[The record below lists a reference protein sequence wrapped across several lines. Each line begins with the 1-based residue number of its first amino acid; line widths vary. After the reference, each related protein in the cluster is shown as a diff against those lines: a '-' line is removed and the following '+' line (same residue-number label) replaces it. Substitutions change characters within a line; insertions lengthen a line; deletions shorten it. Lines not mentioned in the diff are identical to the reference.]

1 MRNQFD
7 RFTRRRHQSGESGQS
22 LMEFAICLP
31 LVCILVLGV
40 VEVGYALLDQQVV
53 NKLSREGSN
62 LISRD
67 TSLQDAAV
75 AMASMSSRPVNFS
88 DGSSK
93 LIFSVLRK
101 GGTSGTAN
109 YNQVTLYQ
117 RYVYGSGP
125 GSSKLNTA
133 GSGSYAGPPDYTAS
147 NADNDTRLQITN
159 LPDSLITDPNGMLYV
174 TEIYSRHPIIT
185 PFDRFGVTVPQILYS
200 IAYF

>member
-7 RFTRRRHQSGESGQS
+7 RFTRRQTEDCSGQS

-31 LVCILVLGV
+31 LIVILVLGV

-53 NKLSREGSN
+53 NKLTREGSN

-67 TSLQDAAV
+67 TTLQDAAV
-75 AMASMSSRPVNFS
+75 AMASMSSRPVNFTN
-88 DGSSK
+88 GSSK

-101 GGTSGTAN
+101 GGTTGTAN
-109 YNQVTLYQ
+109 YNQLILYQ

-125 GSSKLNTA
+125 GTTKLNTA
-133 GSGSYAGPPDYTAS
+133 GSGSFAGPPDYTATS
-147 NADNDTRLQITN
+147 SDSDTRLQITN
-159 LPDSLITDPNGMLYV
+159 LPDSLVTDPGGMLYV